1 MIMPGMSGRATYVG
15 LKSISTGVKVLLMSG
30 YTMNEEV
37 QAILELGVRG
47 FLSKPYSV
55 EQLARELENLTGA

>member
-1 MIMPGMSGRATYVG
+1 
-15 LKSISTGVKVLLMSG
+15 
-30 YTMNEEV
+30 MNEEV

-55 EQLARELENLTGA
+55 EQLARELENLTGN